1 MPVIYIDVL
10 LALNLFIDFL
20 LLSAVARILR
30 LPQKR
35 IRLVFGALTGSICSC
50 LVLLPDLPAPLPFLI
65 KISSACLI
73 VRIAFSWRTAILFIK
88 QLAAFLV
95 ASALFAGIAFAVYF
109 FAAPTG
115 LYVVN
120 GVVYYDVSA
129 LTLTLLT
136 VLSYFALIIY
146 DKLTHKRIAHGHEY
160 RLKVTTGKDEIDLRA
175 LYDTGHHA
183 TDAFSGNPVVVVG
196 LKAIEQH
203 LPDDLLNAIRSVLDN
218 CNSIQKKEVEYTDK
232 LPVAAVGLKLR
243 LIPFHTVNGTGLLP
257 AFKPAKIE
265 ISTAQGISADATGA
279 YVAVCKVLGRGDYD
293 AIIGPD
299 MLNLFERSKKSCV
312 MQ

>member
-20 LLSAVARILR
+20 LLSAVTRILR

-35 IRLVFGALTGSICSC
+35 IRLVLGALTGSICSC
-50 LVLLPDLPAPLPFLI
+50 LVFLPELPAPLSFLI
-65 KISSACLI
+65 KIASACLI
-73 VRIAFSWRTAILFIK
+73 VRIAFSWRTAILYIK

-95 ASALFAGIAFAVYF
+95 ASALFAGIAFAMYF
-109 FAAPTG
+109 FAAPDG

-136 VLSYFALIIY
+136 VLSYFALTIY
-146 DKLTHKRIAHGHEY
+146 DRLTHKRIPHGHEY
-160 RLKVTTGKDEIDLRA
+160 RLKILTEKGEIDLRA

-183 TDAFSGNPVVVVG
+183 TDVFTGKPVIVIS
-196 LKAIEQH
+196 LSAIEQH
-203 LPDDLLNAIRSVLDN
+203 LPDTLLNAVRPVLDN
-218 CNSIQKKEVEYTDK
+218 YRMSKKDMDSNDM
-232 LPVAAVGLKLR
+232 LPAASPGLNLR

-265 ISTAQGISADATGA
+265 ISTSQGILADATGT

-299 MLNLFERSKKSCV
+299 MLNLFERSKKTCV
-312 MQ
+312 TH